1 MLKDVVGYEG
11 LYKVDSSGYIINKD
25 GHKMHTWHNNHG
37 YVMVDLS
44 KNGIRKHKL
53 LHRLV
58 ALSFVSNPNPDTWDV
73 VNHIDANK
81 EHNYFD
87 NLEWC
92 DTKYNVSD
100 IQNRGKLNTET
111 ARKALKKVQQVPVI
125 KMDLE
130 GKVLAEYPSY
140 KMAAEANNIKH
151 PSLIGICVHND
162 IRDRDKGNKP
172 HTVGGYRWKL
182 KYDDYKSSK
191 QIGLKIIDESGNT
204 YSFNSIRQAEKH
216 FGIGAGALN
225 RAIKSGKRKY
235 KEYSLV
241 Y

>member
-1 MLKDVVGYEG
+1 MLKDIIGYEG

-81 EHNYFD
+81 EHNSFD

-92 DTKYNVSD
+92 DTKYNVHD
-100 IQNRGKLNTET
+100 IQKRGKLDTET

-125 KMDLE
+125 KLDLD
-130 GKVLAEYPSY
+130 GNFLAEYPSY
-140 KMAAEANNIKH
+140 KIAAEANDIKH
-151 PSLIGICVHND
+151 PSHIGRCIHDD
-162 IRDRDKGNKP
+162 IRDKGKGNKP
-172 HTVGGYRWKL
+172 HTAGGYRWKL

-191 QIGLKIIDESGNT
+191 QISIEVIDSNGVSNK
-204 YSFNSIRQAEKH
+204 FNSIRQAEIY
-216 FGIGAGALN
+216 FGFGSGALN
-225 RAIKSGKRKY
+225 RRVKSGNKKY
-235 KEYSLV
+235 KGYSLV